1 MGMLPPAALGRRS
14 FWLMLLAG
22 ALLLFGILGCSP
34 CGLTVPGLGRALAP
48 TPTPRFVVVVA
59 TPTPLP
65 EDWVAQAEAEERLVV
80 HLATSASRSVVS
92 IRVVRTWEEMATIP
106 EHGEGPF
113 YQYSEG
119 SGFFLDREGHIITNH
134 HVIADALDIQV
145 TLSSG
150 LTVPAKVVGSDA
162 DSDLAVLQV
171 EVPSDL
177 SVPLELGDSSNL
189 QVGQRVIAIGNPFG
203 LEHTVTSGIVSA
215 VGRVVQHEL
224 GGYSLAQI
232 IQTDAAINPGNSGG
246 PLLDLRGRVVGVNT
260 FLYSETGSF
269 TGVGFAV
276 PINTVRRIAQ
286 ALIERGVYEHPWI
299 GIRGISLDPR
309 IAEALGLPVT
319 QGVLVQEVVTES
331 PAQKAGLRGGKQPYR
346 VPYQMEPVLGGGDV
360 ILAIDG
366 QPLRGFDDL
375 ITYLQERTAVGQRV
389 RLRILR
395 EGQEQEVS
403 LVLGRRPRATT
414 R

>member
-1 MGMLPPAALGRRS
+1 MA
-14 FWLMLLAG
+14 
-22 ALLLFGILGCSP
+22 
-34 CGLTVPGLGRALAP
+34 PGLGQVP
-48 TPTPRFVVVVA
+48 TWTPTPRLVLVVA

-80 HLATSASRSVVS
+80 HLAASASRSVVS
-92 IRVVRTWEEMATIP
+92 IRVVRPWEEMAAIP

-119 SGFFLDREGHIITNH
+119 SGFFWDREGHIITNH
-134 HVIADALDIQV
+134 HVVADALDIQV

-150 LTVPAKVVGSDA
+150 LIVPASVVGSDT
-162 DSDLAVLQV
+162 DSDLAVLRV
-171 EVPSDL
+171 DVPPDL
-177 SVPLELGDSSNL
+177 SVPLELGDSSAL
-189 QVGQRVIAIGNPFG
+189 QAGQRVIAIGNPYG

-215 VGRVVQHEL
+215 VGRVVQQEL
-224 GGYSLAQI
+224 GGYSLAQV

-269 TGVGFAV
+269 AGVGFAV
-276 PINTVRRIAQ
+276 PIHMVKRIVQ
-286 ALIERGVYEHPWI
+286 ALMEKGVYEHPWI

-309 IAEALGLPVT
+309 VAQALGLSVA
-319 QGVLVQEVVTES
+319 QGVLVQEVVAGS
-331 PAQKAGLRGGKQPYR
+331 PAQKAGLRGGDHPYQ
-346 VPYQMEPVLGGGDV
+346 VPYQTEPVLGGGDV
-360 ILAIDG
+360 ILALDDH
-366 QPLRGFDDL
+366 PLRNFDDL
-375 ITYLQERTAVGQRV
+375 ITYLQERTVVGQRV

-395 EGQEQEVS
+395 DGREQEVS
-403 LVLGRRPRATT
+403 LVLEKRPRAAL